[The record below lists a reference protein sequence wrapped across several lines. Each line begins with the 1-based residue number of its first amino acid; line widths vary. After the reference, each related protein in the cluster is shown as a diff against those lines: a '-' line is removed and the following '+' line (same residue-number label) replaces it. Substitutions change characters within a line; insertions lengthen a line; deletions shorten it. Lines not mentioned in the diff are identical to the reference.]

1 MFLTIN
7 KANLFLLRNDVIPKE
22 KFDVILMNLLSIVEY
37 NEALVK
43 ISKKSIILYIIN
55 LQSKLSA

>member
-43 ISKKSIILYIIN
+43 ISKKSILLYIIN